1 MANPNGAVRQRT
13 AEDVAQMESD
23 IAWYREETERLNRE
37 LAIALQERN
46 RLQVENALLMGKS
59 MENLAKASRVEAIL
73 DNVCNGLVMSL
84 KGIREERHLDR
95 EIRRQ
100 TQIEMISADGGD
112 PPPKFLERPSPGRND
127 EERADILRGA
137 AERVAPIPP
146 QRQTSQVNRRLAD
159 LDSRLPPIDLMRSPH
174 PQKSDEDNLRDLSDR
189 LSSTQGGK

>member
-95 EIRRQ
+95 EIRPVATTRSGQ
-100 TQIEMISADGGD
+100 TFCAGPPSAWHRYRRSG
-112 PPPKFLERPSPGRND
+112 RP
-127 EERADILRGA
+127 LRSTAG
-137 AERVAPIPP
+137 
-146 QRQTSQVNRRLAD
+146 
-159 LDSRLPPIDLMRSPH
+159 SRTWTVGCHRS
-174 PQKSDEDNLRDLSDR
+174 
-189 LSSTQGGK
+189 T